1 MRPPCF
7 LLLATIG
14 LLSGCATDSDSPVNE
29 QNQRSRAPKAAH
41 HEVAAGE
48 TLYSIAW
55 EAGHDYRDVAAWN
68 KIPPPYTIRPGQRI
82 SLQPPPDAAESDRE
96 KPKPEPVRASATP
109 AVKIYVVR
117 RGDSLY
123 RIAKQQGVKPGHLA
137 AWNGLRKPFRLY
149 PGQKLKLAAH
159 APDSAATAAKPER
172 RPASTRTAPTES
184 RKTAVRP
191 VPSKPE
197 VVRDPAPASTGIWVW
212 PTRGNIIERFSASSA
227 RKGIDISGQRGQA
240 IVASAPGSVVYQGS
254 GLRGYGQLIIIKHN
268 DDFLSAYAHCQKIV
282 VKEGEPV
289 KRGQKIA
296 EMGSTGTDRNK
307 LHFEI
312 RYRGKPVDPLKHLPG
327 KP

>member
-1 MRPPCF
+1 MRLSCF

-14 LLSGCATDSDSPVNE
+14 LLSGCVTDSDSPVSE
-29 QNQRSRAPKAAH
+29 QNQRSRDPKAAH

-82 SLQPPPDAAESDRE
+82 SLQPPPDTAEAGRE
-96 KPKPEPVRASATP
+96 KPKPEPAPASAVP
-109 AVKIYVVR
+109 AAKIYVVR

-149 PGQKLKLAAH
+149 PGQKLRLAA
-159 APDSAATAAKPER
+159 PGTETAATARKPER
-172 RPASTRTAPTES
+172 RQAGTKTTAKDPRKAPT
-184 RKTAVRP
+184 RP
-191 VPSKPE
+191 VAGPPE
-197 VVRDPAPASTGIWVW
+197 TVRDPAPASTGTWVW

-227 RKGIDISGQRGQA
+227 RKGIDIGGQRGQA

-268 DDFLSAYAHCQKIV
+268 EDFLSAYAHCQKIV